1 MAMREPEASCET
13 SACRGVCGAVEIVG
27 AGPEILKRGWGRGS
41 SRRVL
46 HIGVPRADD
55 EQVNLTQCPYDGARI
70 EVEVAAGGSLL
81 LTCVACTAVWE
92 RHGAWTGRVR
102 EPDREKL
109 LAARRAGPVAVTAD
123 PLPMVHVDV
132 AD

>member
-1 MAMREPEASCET
+1 
-13 SACRGVCGAVEIVG
+13 VG
-27 AGPEILKRGWGRGS
+27 L
-41 SRRVL
+41 L
-46 HIGVPRADD
+46 HIAARRADD
-55 EQVNLTQCPYDGARI
+55 EKVNLTQCPYDGARV

-102 EPDREKL
+102 EPNRDKL
-109 LAARRAGPVAVTAD
+109 LAARRSGPVAVVAD
-123 PLPMVHVDV
+123 PLPMVHMDA